1 MKNRKYNYTTITL
14 ITALFLAISFSCERE
29 FDNMTPAEFPSNGD
43 VFIDGFSAGLA
54 YEAYGDV
61 TAFDV
66 DTDVK
71 YKGESSM
78 RFAVPDEGET
88 GGFAGGRFITST
100 PRDLSGYDALTF
112 WAKATK
118 GATIDVIGFGD
129 NNDGSKYRAAL
140 NGVKVN
146 TNWKKIIIPIPDAT
160 KLTKEAGM
168 LYYAEAPE
176 EGSGYTFWFDE
187 VKFEKLGTIAHA
199 KPAILNGEDRSSAS
213 FNGVSIPIVGLNY
226 IANLPNGVNQS
237 VEVAPSYFT
246 FSSSNE
252 GVASV
257 DGQGMV
263 TLLSEGTSVI
273 TANLGD
279 EEAEGSLTVES
290 SGDFVNAPTPTISAD
305 SVISIFS
312 NHYTNAPVD
321 YYNGYWQPF
330 QTTLSADF
338 SVGEDD
344 VLNYTNLNFVGIQ
357 FTGPTIDASDMTH
370 LHLDIFVPDEVAPE
384 NKLQIRLVDL
394 GADGTFDD
402 PNPTVSFN
410 LEGAELVSNN
420 WISVD
425 IDLSALSS
433 KNRLA
438 QVVFDNLGSGLSGFY
453 ADNIYFYTAGE
464 SSGDSDPTEAAPNPT
479 VDEENVI
486 SIYGDS
492 YTNLEGTDYPDWGQ
506 TTLVSDV
513 SIDGNNALKFAGFN
527 YQGIQLANS
536 LNASGMEYLHL
547 DYWTTNSTALNVYL
561 ISEGGVEKSY
571 ALAVPPTG
579 WTSIDIPLSAFSPVD
594 LADIIQLKFDGNG
607 VIYLDNIYFGKE
619 GGSTS
624 EGPTT
629 AAPTPT
635 KDAANVVSVYS
646 DAYDDIAFDNFDAGW
661 CGGAAVTPVTIDGNN
676 TLKKNAGID
685 CQGIDF
691 SSNKLDLSE
700 YTHIHFDF
708 YTDDTDLTGDVFNVK
723 LVDFGGGSAE
733 ASNLQININT
743 GTTPGIVA
751 GTWVSV
757 DVDITS
763 LGGVVA
769 GSLTRSDIAQ
779 IGITTANLTN
789 VWYDNIY
796 FYKGG
801 GSTATEPTSAAPT
814 PPAREAADVIS
825 LFSNAYTN
833 ETIGTWSADWDD
845 SDVADVQVA
854 GDDVKKYTFTNFAG
868 IDFSSNKLDA
878 SGMTHFHIDIWTPD
892 AVESKSFTIKNVDFG
907 GGNAEASSY
916 ILTVEHT
923 PKGDIPALATGSWVS
938 IDVPLSAFS
947 GDLTRSDLAQLVISS
962 NLTTVYIDNLYF
974 YNSNSGG
981 GGATEPTEAA
991 PAPTEDADSVISVF
1005 SDAYTDIANTNFDPN
1020 WGQATDAT
1028 IVTINGNEVLKYAT
1042 LNYQGINIGG
1052 ADGVEQDISAKGY
1065 LHLDYWTANAT
1076 ALKIFLISTGPAE
1089 KPYTLT
1095 VPTNGNWAS
1104 VNIPLSE
1111 FSSVVDLTK
1120 VFQMKFE
1127 GDGDVYVDNIY
1138 FHGEAGS
1145 TGGGGNSGPTAAAP
1159 TPPARDAGD
1168 VVSIFSDA
1176 YTNITIDNFDAGWC
1190 GGAATTQVAVAG
1202 NNTLKKNA
1210 GIECHGIDFSSNRQD
1225 LSSFT
1230 HIHFDFYTDDT
1241 DLTGD
1246 VFNIKLVDFAGGNGE
1261 ASALEVNINT
1271 GTTPAIVAGTW
1282 VSVDIDI
1289 TSLGGIVTGSL
1300 SRSDVAQIGIT
1311 TANLTNV
1318 WYDNIYLYK

>member
-384 NKLQIRLVDL
+384 NKLQIRVVDL

-420 WISVD
+420 WISLD

-547 DYWTTNSTALNVYL
+547 DYWTTNSAALNVYL

-571 ALAVPPTG
+571 ALTVPTTG

-1282 VSVDIDI
+1282 VSVDINI

>member
-384 NKLQIRLVDL
+384 NKLQIRVVDL

-547 DYWTTNSTALNVYL
+547 DYWTTNSAALNVYL

-571 ALAVPPTG
+571 ALTVPTTG

-938 IDVPLSAFS
+938 IDVPFSAFS